1 MLVGLDGNIASGK
14 STVAKIFKSMGAY
27 ILDADEISK
36 AFLNR
41 ISIQNKEKLL
51 EALEVSENE
60 IYLDGF
66 IDRKKLGNL
75 VFSNPGKKLAL
86 EKLLH
91 PLISAH
97 VKDSISYL
105 NSQGYKIVVYE
116 AALLVETGRYK
127 EMDLLVVVT
136 ADDSIRLERLMKR
149 NSLTQSEAEIRIKS
163 QLSQEEKVKVA
174 NFVINNSGN
183 ENELETS
190 AKMVF
195 KLIETLNE

>member
-14 STVAKIFKSMGAY
+14 STVAKIFKSMGACV
-27 ILDADEISK
+27 IDADEISK
-36 AFLNR
+36 AFLSR
-41 ISIQNKEKLL
+41 ISIQSKEKLL
-51 EALEVSENE
+51 GALEVSENE
-60 IYLDGF
+60 IYSDGF

-91 PLISAH
+91 PLISTH

-105 NSQGYKIVVYE
+105 NSQGYKIIVYE

-127 EMDLLVVVT
+127 EMDRLVVVT
-136 ADDSIRLERLMKR
+136 ADDDVRLARLMKR

-174 NFVINNSGN
+174 NFVINNSGT
-183 ENELETS
+183 ESELEAA
-190 AKMVF
+190 AKVTF
-195 KLIETLNE
+195 KLIEALI